1 MNNKIKRS
9 LVGLGA
15 VVILWGS
22 TVVFSEPGSDTD
34 PLVTLSYVN
43 KAVDGIK
50 VYIDE
55 KIANIDIIAGS
66 NGSGNTSN
74 ELVIVNVNKGD
85 YLIGKA
91 GTELIL
97 RGGKAKVV
105 GGPLGGLSDVTKG
118 DELNHDQAVS
128 HNHLLIIPRS
138 DERGIYATEDAIFM
152 VKGEYEV
159 K

>member
-9 LVGLGA
+9 LVGLSA
-15 VVILWGS
+15 VVLLWGS
-22 TVVFSEPGSDTD
+22 TVVFSEPGSNSD

-43 KAVDGIK
+43 KAVDQIK

-55 KIANIDIIAGS
+55 KISNISIETETPS
-66 NGSGNTSN
+66 VSS
-74 ELVIVNVNKGD
+74 ELVIVNVKKGEL
-85 YLIGKA
+85 LIGKA

-118 DELNHDQAVS
+118 DELNHDEAVS

-138 DERGIYATEDAIFM
+138 DDRGIYATEDAIFM
-152 VKGEYEV
+152 VKGVYEV

>member
-1 MNNKIKRS
+1 MNNKIKRT
-9 LVGLGA
+9 LVGLSTI
-15 VVILWGS
+15 VILWGS

-34 PLVTLSYVN
+34 PLVSLSYVN
-43 KAVDGIK
+43 KAVDQIK
-50 VYIDE
+50 VYIDQ
-55 KIANIDIIAGS
+55 KISNISFDTDVPS
-66 NGSGNTSN
+66 VSN
-74 ELVIVNVNKGD
+74 ELVIVNVKKGE

-105 GGPLGGLSDVTKG
+105 GGLLGGLSDVTKG
-118 DELNHDQAVS
+118 DEINHDQAVS

-152 VKGEYEV
+152 VKGEYQV

>member
-9 LVGLGA
+9 LIGLGA

-34 PLVTLSYVN
+34 PLVTQSYVI
-43 KAVDGIK
+43 KAVDQIK
-50 VYIDE
+50 IYIDD
-55 KIANIDIIAGS
+55 KISNI
-66 NGSGNTSN
+66 SGGTSTSN
-74 ELVIVNVNKGD
+74 ELVIVNVKKGE

-105 GGPLGGLSDVTKG
+105 GAALGGLSDVTKG
-118 DELNHDQAVS
+118 DELNHDQALS
-128 HNHLLIIPRS
+128 HNHLLIIPRN

-152 VKGEYEV
+152 VKGAYEV

>member
-9 LVGLGA
+9 LIGLGA

-34 PLVTLSYVN
+34 PLVTQSYVI
-43 KAVDGIK
+43 KAVDQIK
-50 VYIDE
+50 IYIDD
-55 KIANIDIIAGS
+55 KIS
-66 NGSGNTSN
+66 NTPGGTSTSN
-74 ELVIVNVNKGD
+74 ELVIVNVKKGE

-105 GGPLGGLSDVTKG
+105 GAALGGLSDVTKG
-118 DELNHDQAVS
+118 DELNHDQALS
-128 HNHLLIIPRS
+128 HNHLLIIPRN

-152 VKGEYEV
+152 VKGAYEV

>member
-9 LVGLGA
+9 LVGLSA
-15 VVILWGS
+15 VVLLWGS
-22 TVVFSEPGSDTD
+22 TVAFSEPGSDTD

-43 KAVDGIK
+43 KAIDGIK
-50 VYIDE
+50 LYIDE
-55 KIANIDIIAGS
+55 KISNISIDTETPSGS
-66 NGSGNTSN
+66 SA
-74 ELVIVNVNKGD
+74 LVIVNVKKGEL
-85 YLIGKA
+85 LIGKA

-118 DELNHDQAVS
+118 DELNHDESVS

-138 DERGIYATEDAIFM
+138 DDRGIYATEDAIFM

>member
-43 KAVDGIK
+43 KAVDQMK
-50 VYIDE
+50 VYVNE
-55 KIANIDIIAGS
+55 KIANVSSGAG
-66 NGSGNTSN
+66 TSN
-74 ELVIVNVNKGD
+74 ELVIVNVKKGE
-85 YLIGKA
+85 YLIGRA

-105 GGPLGGLSDVTKG
+105 GSALGGLSDVTSG

-138 DERGIYATEDAIFM
+138 DDRGIYATEDAIFM
-152 VKGEYEV
+152 VKGTYEV

>member
-15 VVILWGS
+15 VVVLWGS
-22 TVVFSEPGSDTD
+22 TVAFSEPGSDTD

-43 KAVDGIK
+43 KAVDQIK
-50 VYIDE
+50 LYVDE
-55 KIANIDIIAGS
+55 KISNITGGTS
-66 NGSGNTSN
+66 VSN
-74 ELVIVNVNKGD
+74 ELVIVNVKKGE

-97 RGGKAKVV
+97 RGGKAKAV
-105 GGPLGGLSDVTKG
+105 GGSLGGLSDVTAG
-118 DELNHDQAVS
+118 DELNHDQALS

-152 VKGEYEV
+152 VKGVYEV

>member
-1 MNNKIKRS
+1 MNNKIKRT

-15 VVILWGS
+15 VALLWGS
-22 TVVFSEPGSDTD
+22 SAAFSEPGSNAD

-43 KAVDGIK
+43 KAVDQIK
-50 VYIDE
+50 IYVDE
-55 KIANIDIIAGS
+55 KISYISGGS
-66 NGSGNTSN
+66 SVSN
-74 ELVIVNVNKGD
+74 ELEIVNIKKGE

-105 GGPLGGLSDVTKG
+105 GGPLGGLSDVTGG

-152 VKGEYEV
+152 VKGAYEV

>member
-22 TVVFSEPGSDTD
+22 SVAFSEPGSNTD

-43 KAVDGIK
+43 KAVDQIK
-50 VYIDE
+50 LYVDE
-55 KIANIDIIAGS
+55 KIS
-66 NGSGNTSN
+66 NTSGGTSASN
-74 ELVIVNVNKGD
+74 ELVIVNVKEGE

-118 DELNHDQAVS
+118 DDLNHDQAVS

-138 DERGIYATEDAIFM
+138 EERGIYATEDAIFM
-152 VKGEYEV
+152 VRGEYEV

>member
-1 MNNKIKRS
+1 MNNKLKRS

-15 VVILWGS
+15 VVVLWGS
-22 TVVFSEPGSDTD
+22 TIAFSEPGSDRD

-43 KAVDGIK
+43 KALEGMK
-50 VYIDE
+50 VYVDE
-55 KIANIDIIAGS
+55 KISNISDNGSS
-66 NGSGNTSN
+66 NGSS
-74 ELVIVNVNKGD
+74 ELVIVNIKKGESI
-85 YLIGKA
+85 IGKA

-105 GGPLGGLSDVTKG
+105 GSELGGLSDVTSG

-128 HNHLLIIPRS
+128 HNHLLIIPR
-138 DERGIYATEDAIFM
+138 DDGRGIIATVDAIFM
-152 VKGEYEV
+152 VKGAYEV

>member
-1 MNNKIKRS
+1 MNNKIKRT

-43 KAVDGIK
+43 KAVDQIK

-55 KIANIDIIAGS
+55 KISNISGGN
-66 NGSGNTSN
+66 NGTSVSN
-74 ELVIVNVNKGD
+74 ELVIVNVKKGE

-105 GGPLGGLSDVTKG
+105 GGPLGGLSDVTSG

-128 HNHLLIIPRS
+128 HNHLLIIPRD

-152 VKGEYEV
+152 VKGAYEV